1 MGTLERNIVRE
12 QTARAEYPWI
22 LRPRCAVCL
31 TAGALKRVVHTVR
44 SEGDGQEIVAAI
56 DDGGATRAE
65 GVGAD
70 GGNGRNRGR
79 GDGDVHGRPSCA
91 ARSASRARVR
101 VTMSESEPSVLTRAA
116 LVLRSDLT
124 MRPRY
129 ARPGHETADGL
140 LPPLL
145 RRCSLRA
152 ANRGRQIPRT
162 RGRVRAPKRGGS
174 TAFLPI
180 AGHCICCPFQ
190 GGSSRRR

>member
-1 MGTLERNIVRE
+1 MAGTWTIDLPVRCLTTERVRGMS
-12 QTARAEYPWI
+12 QVDHGARPSPD
-22 LRPRCAVCL
+22 RPRPSSRAQIN
-31 TAGALKRVVHTVR
+31 
-44 SEGDGQEIVAAI
+44 GDDRAAVAAVP
-56 DDGGATRAE
+56 T
-65 GVGAD
+65 
-70 GGNGRNRGR
+70 
-79 GDGDVHGRPSCA
+79 
-91 ARSASRARVR
+91 
-101 VTMSESEPSVLTRAA
+101 A

-162 RGRVRAPKRGGS
+162 RGRVRAPKRRGS

-180 AGHCICCPFQ
+180 AAL
-190 GGSSRRR
+190 